1 MIRTICILLVS
12 GFVAQSCL
20 TEADC
25 VTTTRD
31 FVTVNFYDLET
42 NERDTLL
49 VSSVTAIGS
58 DSLLAE
64 DQLVRSIRLPLDP
77 RQPSAAYIFDSQLGI
92 DTLILSYDLG
102 TRLISEECGLEF
114 GCTGLEV
121 SRKDFDAIII
131 VNQIPID
138 DVYEDIRIFN

>member
-1 MIRTICILLVS
+1 MIRTVFILIIS

-31 FVTVNFYDLET
+31 FVTVNFYEFET

-49 VSSVTAIGS
+49 VTSITAIGS
-58 DSLLAE
+58 DSLLADDE
-64 DQLVRSIRLPLDP
+64 LVRSIRLPLDP
-77 RQPSAAYIFDSQLGI
+77 RRPSAAYIFDSELGI
-92 DTLILSYDLG
+92 DTLVLSYDLG

-114 GCTGLEV
+114 VFTGLDYT
-121 SRKDFDAIII
+121 RNDFDSISI
-131 VNQIPID
+131 VNQVPID
-138 DVYEDIRIFN
+138 GVDEDIRIFN